1 MKILLLF
8 SFLYISIFSKLQSTT
23 TWDAYTLY
31 DYTNARIKNGTENVK
46 YMIIDPD
53 EILNTTS
60 KSAIL
65 SKMNSFYIDKSVI
78 NYIIIFYKMSNTI
91 TNLESLVN
99 TFSSKM
105 NMGVAGYSIDN
116 SLISAFAIEDRLST
130 IKTGETV
137 KKSLSDSTVKT
148 ILNNRKTELQSGNY
162 DKAMEDLIND
172 IINNYGKSD
181 SGSDDSGGSKVWWTV
196 IKVIAVILLVLL
208 FIFCKCVCGID
219 LSVCFGSG
227 HHHGGGHHG
236 GGGGGHHGG
245 GGGYHG
251 GGGGASSSW

>member
-31 DYTNARIKNGTENVK
+31 DYIDARIKNGTENVK
-46 YMIIDPD
+46 YIIIDPD
-53 EILNTTS
+53 EILNTTV
-60 KSAIL
+60 KSEIL
-65 SKMNSFYIDKSVI
+65 IKMNSFYLSKSVI

-91 TNLESLVN
+91 TSLENLVN

-137 KKSLSDSTVKT
+137 RKSLSDSTAKT
-148 ILNNRKTELQSGNY
+148 ILNNRNTELQNGNY
-162 DKAMEDLIND
+162 DKAMEDLIDD

-181 SGSDDSGGSKVWWTV
+181 SGSDDSGDSKIWWT
-196 IKVIAVILLVLL
+196 ILKVAGVILLVIIL
-208 FIFCKCVCGID
+208 IFCKCVCGID
-219 LSVCFGSG
+219 LGG
-227 HHHGGGHHG
+227 HNHRFGGHHGPGRGGHFG

-245 GGGYHG
+245 GGG
-251 GGGGASSSW
+251 ASSSW